1 MNKEIIINPSY
12 LIKRLKSHLHVLVLG
27 GISMLVY
34 VICWPILAWL
44 AGRLI
49 PAIGQGDTKL
59 ALKVIL
65 QALIIFVIQ
74 KTAQYLQDSL
84 LAKPALSISQDLRIT
99 IFRKL
104 QKTNILSIEKLSSGD
119 ITYRLTEDVDRVGE
133 VIYKSIQ
140 DTTPSLFQLLAVFG
154 YMLSIDLNLSLSTII
169 LAPIIAFLVSDFGGR
184 VLKAS
189 EQSQKK
195 ISNLAALL
203 SEAIQGLPMV
213 KAFAVED
220 WLQSNFDKQVRLHKE
235 AKYKMLTLVALQHPI
250 VGLIEVIGILSILI
264 IGTYRIQ
271 TGGISSQEFASY
283 FTALIMLIDPISHL
297 TVNYNELKQ
306 GQASLKRLNSITSK
320 SLEIS
325 TPNIGIIPK
334 KIKGKLSFKNIFFS
348 YSNNNDV
355 LKDINLEIDSGKIMA
370 LVGPSGAGKST
381 IFSLILKFIEPNK
394 GSIFIDDYK
403 LKEINPHSLRKLIA
417 IVPQK
422 TFIFSGTIA
431 EAIRFGRST
440 TKENIINSAKIA
452 NAHDFIESL
461 PDGYETHIEERGTN
475 LSGGQLQRISIARA
489 LLGNPTILLLDEAT
503 SALDAEAEESV
514 QKGLKQAMHNRTV
527 LIIAHKLSTIQKA
540 DKIAVIEKGRVCEV
554 GKHIDLIKKQGRYKD
569 FCDKQFIDSFKKNI

>member
-1 MNKEIIINPSY
+1 MNKKIKINAIY
-12 LIKRLKSHLHVLVLG
+12 LIRRLKGHLPVLILG

-44 AGRLI
+44 SGKLI
-49 PAIGQGDTKL
+49 PAIGQGNTKQVL
-59 ALKVIL
+59 IVIL
-65 QALIIFVIQ
+65 QALIVFIIQ

-84 LAKPALSISQDLRIT
+84 LAKPALGLSQDLRST
-99 IFRKL
+99 LFRKL
-104 QKTNILSIEKLSSGD
+104 QKTNILLLEKLSSGD
-119 ITYRLTEDVDRVGE
+119 IAYRLTEDVDRVGE
-133 VIYKSIQ
+133 VIYKTIQ
-140 DTTPSLFQLLAVFG
+140 DTTPCVFQLLAVFG
-154 YMLSIDLNLSLSTII
+154 YMIFIDWNLSLSTII
-169 LAPIIAFLVSDFGGR
+169 LAPLIALLVSDFGGR

-189 EQSQKK
+189 EQSQNK
-195 ISNLAALL
+195 ISSLAALL

-213 KAFAVED
+213 KAFAVEE
-220 WLQSNFDKQVRLHKE
+220 WLQRDFDKQVKLHKE

-250 VGLIEVIGILSILI
+250 VGLIEIIGILSILT

-271 TGGISSQEFASY
+271 TGGISNQEFGSY
-283 FTALIMLIDPISHL
+283 FTALIMLIDPISHI

-306 GQASLKRLNSITSK
+306 GQASLRRLNELTTNPLEKSTS
-320 SLEIS
+320 
-325 TPNIGIIPK
+325 NRAIIPD
-334 KIKGKLSFKNIFFS
+334 KIDGRLSFNNVFFS
-348 YSNNNDV
+348 YNDKTNV
-355 LKDINLEIDSGKIMA
+355 INDIDLEIDSGKIMA

-403 LKEINPHSLRKLIA
+403 LDEINTNSLRKLIA

-431 EAIRFGRST
+431 EAIRFGRQT
-440 TKENIINSAKIA
+440 TRENIINAAKIA
-452 NAHDFIESL
+452 NAHEFIEQF
-461 PDGYETHIEERGTN
+461 PDGYETYIEERGSN

-489 LLGNPTILLLDEAT
+489 LLGDPTILLLDEAT

-514 QKGLKQAMHNRTV
+514 QKGLQQAMNNRTV
-527 LIIAHKLSTIQKA
+527 LVIAHRLSTIQKA

-554 GKHIDLIKKQGRYKD
+554 GKHNDLIKRNGRYKD
-569 FCDKQFIDSFKKNI
+569 FCDKQLIESY

>member
-1 MNKEIIINPSY
+1 MNKKIKINAIY
-12 LIKRLKSHLHVLVLG
+12 LIRRLKGHLPVLILG

-44 AGRLI
+44 SGKLI
-49 PAIGQGDTKL
+49 PAIGQGNTKQVL
-59 ALKVIL
+59 IVIL
-65 QALIIFVIQ
+65 QALIVFIIQ

-84 LAKPALSISQDLRIT
+84 LAKPALGLSQDLRST
-99 IFRKL
+99 LFRKL
-104 QKTNILSIEKLSSGD
+104 QKTNILLLEKLSSGD
-119 ITYRLTEDVDRVGE
+119 IAYRLTEDVDRVGE
-133 VIYKSIQ
+133 VIYKTIQ
-140 DTTPSLFQLLAVFG
+140 DTTPCVFQLLAVFG
-154 YMLSIDLNLSLSTII
+154 YMIFIDWNLSLSTII
-169 LAPIIAFLVSDFGGR
+169 LAPLIALLVSDFGGR

-189 EQSQKK
+189 EQSQNK
-195 ISNLAALL
+195 ISSLAALL

-213 KAFAVED
+213 KAFAVEE
-220 WLQSNFDKQVRLHKE
+220 WLQRDFDKQVKLHKE

-250 VGLIEVIGILSILI
+250 VGLIEIIGILSILT

-271 TGGISSQEFASY
+271 TGGISNQEFGSY
-283 FTALIMLIDPISHL
+283 FTALIMLIDPISHI

-306 GQASLKRLNSITSK
+306 GQASLRRLNELTTNPLEKSTSN
-320 SLEIS
+320 SA
-325 TPNIGIIPK
+325 IIPD
-334 KIKGKLSFKNIFFS
+334 KIDGRLSFNNVIYS
-348 YSNNNDV
+348 YNDKTNV
-355 LKDINLEIDSGKIMA
+355 INDINLEIDSGKIMA

-403 LKEINPHSLRKLIA
+403 LDDINTNSLRKLIA

-431 EAIRFGRST
+431 EAIRFGRQT
-440 TKENIINSAKIA
+440 TRENIINAAKIA
-452 NAHDFIESL
+452 NAHEFIEQF
-461 PDGYETHIEERGTN
+461 PDGYETYIEERGSN

-489 LLGNPTILLLDEAT
+489 LLGDPTILLLDEAT

-514 QKGLKQAMHNRTV
+514 QKGLQQAMSNRTV
-527 LIIAHKLSTIQKA
+527 LVIAHRLSTIQKA

-554 GKHIDLIKKQGRYKD
+554 GKHNDLIKRNGRYKD
-569 FCDKQFIDSFKKNI
+569 FCDKQLIESY